1 MTTTDRAPTAEPFY
15 THPSRATMI
24 DAAHVAWSAHGP
36 SYRPTFGVFAVNYLR
51 NHGLH
56 LLAAD
61 ERPTVRDVAA
71 DLGMPDDP
79 NIAQALALG
88 VEQVAD
94 LLAAL
99 AERGLRW
106 IPGQNGECGTLLEGQ
121 SEPPDLHAVFNA
133 FGLVWQRDDSRAHS
147 EGGDPCER
155 WFAVPDRRATWSEL
169 QRDLGPLTPDGG
181 IAPPARDEPDQP
193 GDPADTAEVGDDL
206 GAAWGDAQASPLCF
220 DEAPATG
227 VPCMRTKRHGG
238 RHLST
243 NFGRVVS
250 TWGRP

>member
-106 IPGQNGECGTLLEGQ
+106 IPGQNGECGTLLDGQ
-121 SEPPDLHAVFNA
+121 AEPPDLHVVFDCFRA
-133 FGLVWQRDDSRAHS
+133 VWQRDDDRARLD
-147 EGGDPCER
+147 GDPCAR
-155 WFAVPDRRATWSEL
+155 WFAPAGRRGTWQAL
-169 QRDLGPLTPDGG
+169 QRDMGPCTPDGG
-181 IAPPARDEPDQP
+181 IAPTTPRDGQ
-193 GDPADTAEVGDDL
+193 
-206 GAAWGDAQASPLCF
+206 Q
-220 DEAPATG
+220 
-227 VPCMRTKRHGG
+227 
-238 RHLST
+238 
-243 NFGRVVS
+243 
-250 TWGRP
+250 

>member
-1 MTTTDRAPTAEPFY
+1 MTALFTASEN
-15 THPSRATMI
+15 A
-24 DAAHVAWSAHGP
+24 VADQLNTALITWQLVPVAE
-36 SYRPTFGVFAVNYLR
+36 RPTFGVYAVDR
-51 NHGLH
+51 
-56 LLAAD
+56 LAEQGVQLNRD
-61 ERPTVRDVAA
+61 RPTARDVAA

-79 NIAQALALG
+79 NVAQALALG
-88 VEQVAD
+88 VEDVAD

-106 IPGQNGECGTLLEGQ
+106 IPGTNGECGTLLDGQ
-121 SEPPDLHAVFNA
+121 PEPPDLHVVFDA
-133 FGLVWQRDDSRAHS
+133 FRGAWQRDDDRARYAD
-147 EGGDPCER
+147 ECDPGRR
-155 WFAVPDRRATWSEL
+155 WFGPSGSHGTRSAWSEL